1 MSALADPTTVS
12 PATRLRWA
20 LGDCARHHAA
30 QPHPRPPRAGEA
42 VRRHA
47 PAVVF
52 VLLFAYVFGNAI
64 DVPGGSYHEYLMGG
78 IFVQSLAFGIMG
90 TAVGLA
96 DDIGTG
102 VIDRFRSLPM
112 ARSAVLA
119 GRALADVLASAIAI
133 AVLTVSGLVIGW
145 GIHAGVGSAIAGFAL
160 LLLFAYAMTW
170 AGILLG
176 LLVRTPD
183 AAQGIVF
190 IAIFPLTFLA
200 NTFVAT
206 GTCPPGC
213 ARSPSG
219 TRSAPSWAAVRH
231 LFGNPAGLPADA
243 AWPLEHPC
251 PVAIAWCAGD
261 HRRLRAARRAALP
274 QDDRALSQERSE
286 RRQRRFRVGA
296 THADPEPVR
305 RGRPRAR
312 TRRSTAGS
320 STTPACSTR
329 SRQNA
334 STPSAPR

>member
-1 MSALADPTTVS
+1 MTALADPTTVS

-20 LGDCARHHAA
+20 LGDALAITRRNLTHVRHVPEKLFDVTL
-30 QPHPRPPRAGEA
+30 QP
-42 VRRHA
+42 
-47 PAVVF
+47 VVF

-206 GTCPPGC
+206 GDLPAGLRAFAEWNPI
-213 ARSPSG
+213 
-219 TRSAPSWAAVRH
+219 SAVVAAVRD
-231 LFGNPAGLPADA
+231 LFGNPAGLPADD
-243 AWPLEHPC
+243 AWPLEHPV
-251 PVAIAWCAGD
+251 PVAIAWCVAIIAVCAP
-261 HRRLRAARRAALP
+261 LA
-274 QDDRALSQERSE
+274 
-286 RRQRRFRVGA
+286 
-296 THADPEPVR
+296 VR
-305 RGRPRAR
+305 RYRKTTAR
-312 TRRSTAGS
+312 
-320 STTPACSTR
+320 
-329 SRQNA
+329 
-334 STPSAPR
+334 